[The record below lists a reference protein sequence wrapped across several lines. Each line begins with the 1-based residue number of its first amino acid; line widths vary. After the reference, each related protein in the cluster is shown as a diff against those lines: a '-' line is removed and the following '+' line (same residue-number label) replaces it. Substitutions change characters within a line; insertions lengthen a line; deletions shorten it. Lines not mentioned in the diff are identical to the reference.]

1 MRFNNT
7 QAKMFVEF
15 SDVMTVAGLNRS
27 IDQAGDIV
35 YESNGIDGSLV
46 STVTIDDS
54 SLLVNVNDNTIT
66 WAEIYA
72 YETYWLSTE
81 EGIRDEGRF
90 ITAVDNANYILE
102 NFKIKNVGSS
112 ALVITG
118 GWAWDRTTGR
128 SIDLIDTTGNTIFNA
143 PDHVVSYATG
153 GSALTT
159 EEHTKLMSVATKGDI
174 WAAAVLGA

>member
-1 MRFNNT
+1 
-7 QAKMFVEF
+7 VEYQL
-15 SDVMTVAGLNRS
+15 T
-27 IDQAGDIV
+27 
-35 YESNGIDGSLV
+35 NGIDGS
-46 STVTIDDS
+46 TVTTVAIDDS
-54 SLLVNVNDNTIT
+54 NLLVNVNDNAIT

-72 YETYWLSTE
+72 YETYWLTTA

-90 ITAVDNANYILE
+90 IEAVDNANYILE
-102 NFKIKNVGSS
+102 NFKIKNIG
-112 ALVITG
+112 ANPLVITG

-128 SIDLIDTTGNTIFNA
+128 SIDLIDTTGNTLFNA

-159 EEHTKLMSVATKGDI
+159 DEHNKLMSVASKGDI